1 MPMHPR
7 PSSETSRPPSE
18 ICFMVSVP
26 PRLDPTHQT
35 SLPLAAAPS
44 LQGSVCLVRCSYL
57 PPLLLLS
64 AIWGS
69 SYMFI
74 KVGVRDFSPAAMVEL
89 RLLLAGAVLVS
100 FVAVRR
106 GLPAVRPAL
115 APGAFVGTIGMALP
129 FLLISW
135 GETHVDSGV
144 AAVANS
150 SVPIF
155 VALMALRFAAS
166 ERSSGLRVVGLVVG
180 LAGVGVVAGVHPNG
194 GWWAVGG
201 ALAVVLASLCYAV
214 SSLYIQ
220 RSLVVGGLELAA
232 ASVLAGA
239 AAMLPFALAR
249 LPDSVGWKPFASV
262 AVLGIVGTGF
272 AQLIVNRLIGE
283 HGSARSMLVNYLLP
297 GFALFY
303 GATILRE
310 PLTGAKV
317 GGLALIL
324 VGVTLASGLVLSGR
338 RATPA
343 LPES

>member
-1 MPMHPR
+1 
-7 PSSETSRPPSE
+7 
-18 ICFMVSVP
+18 
-26 PRLDPTHQT
+26 L
-35 SLPLAAAPS
+35 L
-44 LQGSVCLVRCSYL
+44 
-57 PPLLLLS
+57 PLLLLS

-74 KVGVRDFSPAAMVEL
+74 KVGVRDFSPSAMVEL
-89 RLLLAGAVLVS
+89 RLLLAGTVLVS
-100 FVAVRR
+100 FLAVRR
-106 GLPAVRPAL
+106 GVRAVRPAL
-115 APGAFVGTIGMALP
+115 APGAFVGVVGMAIP

-155 VALMALRFAAS
+155 VALLALRFAAS
-166 ERSSGLRVVGLVVG
+166 ERSGGLRVLGLVIG

-194 GWWAVGG
+194 GGWAVAG

-232 ASVLAGA
+232 ASVLCGA
-239 AAMLPFALAR
+239 VAVLPFALAD
-249 LPDSVGWKPFASV
+249 LPRAVGWKSLASV
-262 AVLGIVGTGF
+262 IVLGVVGTGF
-272 AQLIVNRLIGE
+272 AQLIVNHLIGE

-297 GFALFY
+297 GFALLY
-303 GATILRE
+303 GATILGE

-324 VGVTLASGLVLSGR
+324 VGVTLASGIVAFGR
-338 RATPA
+338 RSAPA
-343 LPES
+343 VPEL

>member
-1 MPMHPR
+1 MV
-7 PSSETSRPPSE
+7 PSCHGSA
-18 ICFMVSVP
+18 C
-26 PRLDPTHQT
+26 
-35 SLPLAAAPS
+35 SL
-44 LQGSVCLVRCSYL
+44 RRSYL

-74 KVGVRDFSPAAMVEL
+74 KVGVRDFAPAALVEV
-89 RLLLAGAVLVS
+89 RLLLAGAVL
-100 FVAVRR
+100 
-106 GLPAVRPAL
+106 LPFLAAQRDLRTVRPAL
-115 APGAFVGTIGMALP
+115 APGAFVGVVGMALP

-155 VALMALRFAAS
+155 VALVALRFAPS
-166 ERSSGLRVVGLVVG
+166 ERSSGLRVVGLAVG
-180 LAGVGVVAGVHPNG
+180 FAGVGVVAGVHPDG
-194 GWWAVGG
+194 GWWAVAG

-220 RSLVVGGLELAA
+220 RSLVVGGLELAT
-232 ASVLAGA
+232 ASVLSGA
-239 AAMLPFALAR
+239 VAMLPFALAQ
-249 LPDSVGWKPFASV
+249 LPDSVGWKPLASV
-262 AVLGIVGTGF
+262 AVLGIVGTGC
-272 AQLIVNRLIGE
+272 AQLIVNRLIRE
-283 HGSARSMLVNYLLP
+283 HGAARSMLVNYLLP
-297 GFALFY
+297 GFALLF
-303 GATILRE
+303 GATILGE

-324 VGVTLASGLVLSGR
+324 VGVTLASGLVVRGR

-343 LPES
+343 VPES

>member
-1 MPMHPR
+1 VKR
-7 PSSETSRPPSE
+7 
-18 ICFMVSVP
+18 
-26 PRLDPTHQT
+26 
-35 SLPLAAAPS
+35 
-44 LQGSVCLVRCSYL
+44 SYL
-57 PPLLLLS
+57 FPLLLLS

-74 KVGVRDFSPAAMVEL
+74 KVGVRDFSPPAMVEL

-100 FVAVRR
+100 VLGVRR
-106 GLPAVRPAL
+106 GLGTVRPAL
-115 APGAFVGTIGMALP
+115 APGAIVGVVGMAVP

-155 VALMALRFAAS
+155 VALLALRFAAS
-166 ERSSGLRVVGLVVG
+166 ERSSGPRVLGLLIG

-194 GWWAVGG
+194 GRWAVAG
-201 ALAVVLASLCYAV
+201 ALAVVLASLCYAA

-232 ASVLAGA
+232 ASVVWGSV
-239 AAMLPFALAR
+239 AMLPFALAD
-249 LPDSVGWKPFASV
+249 LPGSVGWKSLASV
-262 AVLGIVGTGF
+262 VVLGVVGTGF
-272 AQLIVNRLIGE
+272 AQLIVNHLIGK

-297 GFALFY
+297 GFALLY
-303 GATILRE
+303 GATILGE

-324 VGVTLASGLVLSGR
+324 VGVTLASGLVALR
-338 RATPA
+338 RGPA
-343 LPES
+343 QAVPES